1 MYFFFFSPKVKA
13 ETIQFWSFKQK
24 YMFLDEILLE
34 VKHSENLWLKL
45 IYFFFSVWHFFL
57 KTELNRAFSSILS
70 CGGKNK
76 CLSKT

>member
-1 MYFFFFSPKVKA
+1 MYFFFFFFSPKVKA

-45 IYFFFSVWHFFL
+45 IYFFFFCLAFFF
-57 KTELNRAFSSILS
+57 KDRT
-70 CGGKNK
+70 
-76 CLSKT
+76 